1 MKPTDPNDD
10 QAYVDSLF
18 AELPRMEP
26 SAELRR
32 LVAAIPEKNQRP
44 ARVVW
49 PFRSVWQP
57 TFALAAA
64 ACIGFF
70 SGQTIQQLRVENA
83 PAELASTS
91 DELTSSEDSFENGA
105 ALDPSL
111 SGTGSSLSSANGA
124 SSEADSELEG
134 LLILATA
141 TDFEASD
148 FADTF
153 QETQASSEL
162 EEETF

>member
-1 MKPTDPNDD
+1 MKPKDPNDD

-18 AELPRMEP
+18 ADLPRMEP

-32 LVAAIPEKNQRP
+32 LVASIPEKNQRP

-57 TFALAAA
+57 ALALAAA

-70 SGQTIQQLRVENA
+70 SGQSIKQLRAENA
-83 PAELASTS
+83 PAETASV
-91 DELTSSEDSFENGA
+91 DEGLVSPEDTQ
-105 ALDPSL
+105 D
-111 SGTGSSLSSANGA
+111 SATADASASNVNEADA

-134 LLILATA
+134 LLVLATA

-148 FADTF
+148 FTDTF
-153 QETQASSEL
+153 QETQPSSEPV
-162 EEETF
+162 EETF